1 MAKSTMSDFSPAA
14 ELICILRAKSYNEK
28 REGYKTD
35 DYISLLISHSLNS
48 FFSMTQKSFLMPGNI
63 LSPQIPAG
71 SYEFLISRI
80 KYIDEF
86 FQLYA
91 HQFSKVFILG
101 AGFDSRAIRF
111 YNQLQSGFVYELDH
125 PISQKNKI
133 TKLKELSIDAPPNL
147 RFVPIDF
154 NQQSLA
160 EILQELPIRKDEKY
174 LFILEGLIM
183 YLPPNTVECLFSAID
198 TYAPQ
203 SSQII
208 FDYVY
213 SDVLA
218 GESTSYGSIEVFEG
232 LKNIGEHW
240 IFGIE
245 KGQLNTFLNKYN
257 IKLQYEADANVLEQR
272 FFTNKQGK
280 VLGKLNTA
288 LALAHGI
295 KEKSE

>member
-1 MAKSTMSDFSPAA
+1 MAKGTMSDFSPSA

-35 DYISLLISHSLNS
+35 DYISLLFSHSLTS

-86 FQLYA
+86 FQLRA
-91 HQFSKVFILG
+91 SEFANIFILG

-111 YNQLQSGFVYELDH
+111 QNQLQQSRIFELDH

-133 TKLKELSIDAPPNL
+133 AKIQELKIPTLSNL
-147 RFVPIDF
+147 SYIPIDF
-154 NQQSLA
+154 NQQNLA
-160 EILQELPIRKDEKY
+160 QAFQKLPIEQGEKS

-183 YLPPNTVECLFSAID
+183 YLPPSTVDNIFSAID
-198 TYAPQ
+198 AYAPTD
-203 SSQII
+203 SEII

-218 GESTSYGSIEVFEG
+218 GESTSYGSVEVLEG

-245 KGQLNTFLNKYN
+245 KGYLETFLKKYHM
-257 IKLQYEADANVLEQR
+257 KLYFDADANVLEQR
-272 FFTNKQGK
+272 FFTNKQGTI
-280 VLGKLNTA
+280 LGKLNKA
-288 LALAHGI
+288 LAIAHGI
-295 KEKSE
+295 K

>member
-1 MAKSTMSDFSPAA
+1 MAKSTMSDFSPSA
-14 ELICILRAKSYNEK
+14 ELICILRAKSYREK
-28 REGYKTD
+28 RENYKTD
-35 DYISLLISHSLNS
+35 DYISSLISHSLTS

-86 FQLYA
+86 FQSRA
-91 HQFSKVFILG
+91 SEFSNIFILG

-111 YNQLQSGFVYELDH
+111 QNQLLQSCVYELDH

-133 TKLKELSIDAPPNL
+133 LKLQELSIPSPPNL
-147 RFVPIDF
+147 RYIPIDF
-154 NQQSLA
+154 NQQNLSSVLP
-160 EILQELPIRKDEKY
+160 ELSTEKEGKS

-183 YLPPNTVECLFSAID
+183 YLPPGTVDSIFSAID
-198 TYAPQ
+198 ICAPAG
-203 SSQII
+203 SEII

-218 GESTSYGSIEVFEG
+218 GKNTSYGSAEVLEG
-232 LKNIGEHW
+232 IKSIGEHW

-245 KGQLNTFLNKYN
+245 KGQLQTFLNKHH
-257 IKLQYEADANVLEQR
+257 IKLYDELDANILEKR
-272 FFTNKQGK
+272 FFTNKREETLGK
-280 VLGKLNTA
+280 VNKA
-288 LALAHGI
+288 LVIAHGI
-295 KEKSE
+295 K

>member
-1 MAKSTMSDFSPAA
+1 MTRNTMSDFSPSA
-14 ELICILRAKSYNEK
+14 ELICILRAKSYSEK

-35 DYISLLISHSLNS
+35 DYISLLISHSLTS

-86 FQLYA
+86 FQLRA
-91 HQFSKVFILG
+91 SEFTNIFILG

-111 YNQLQSGFVYELDH
+111 QNQLQQSRIFELDH

-133 TKLKELSIDAPPNL
+133 AKIQELKIPILSNL
-147 RFVPIDF
+147 CYTPIDF
-154 NQQSLA
+154 NQQNLA
-160 EILQELPIRKDEKY
+160 QVFQALPIEQGEKN

-183 YLPPNTVECLFSAID
+183 YLSPSTVDNIFSAID
-198 TYAPQ
+198 AYAPVG
-203 SSQII
+203 SEII

-213 SDVLA
+213 SDVIA
-218 GESTSYGSIEVFEG
+218 GENTSYGSAEVLAG

-245 KGQLNTFLNKYN
+245 KGHLEIFLKKYHM
-257 IKLQYEADANVLEQR
+257 KLYFDADANALEQR
-272 FFTNKQGK
+272 FFTNKQGT
-280 VLGKLNTA
+280 VLGKLNKA
-288 LALAHGI
+288 LAIAHGI
-295 KEKSE
+295 K

>member
-1 MAKSTMSDFSPAA
+1 MTRNTMSDFSPSA
-14 ELICILRAKSYNEK
+14 ELICILRAKSYSEK

-35 DYISLLISHSLNS
+35 DYISLLISHSLTS

-86 FQLYA
+86 FQLRA
-91 HQFSKVFILG
+91 SEFANIFILG

-111 YNQLQSGFVYELDH
+111 QNQLQQSRIFELDH

-133 TKLKELSIDAPPNL
+133 AKIQELKIPTFSNL
-147 RFVPIDF
+147 CYMPIDF
-154 NQQSLA
+154 NQQNLA
-160 EILQELPIRKDEKY
+160 QVFQALPIEQGEKK

-183 YLPPNTVECLFSAID
+183 YLSPSTVDNIFSAID
-198 TYAPQ
+198 AYAPVG
-203 SSQII
+203 SEII

-213 SDVLA
+213 SDVIA
-218 GESTSYGSIEVFEG
+218 GENTSYGSAEVLAG

-245 KGQLNTFLNKYN
+245 KGHLETFLKKYHM
-257 IKLQYEADANVLEQR
+257 KLYFDADANALEQR
-272 FFTNKQGK
+272 FFTNKQGT
-280 VLGKLNTA
+280 VLGKLNKA
-288 LALAHGI
+288 LAIAHGI
-295 KEKSE
+295 K

>member
-1 MAKSTMSDFSPAA
+1 MAKNTMSDFSPSA
-14 ELICILRAKSYNEK
+14 ELICILRAKSYGEK

-35 DYISLLISHSLNS
+35 DYISLLISHSLTS

-86 FQLYA
+86 FQLRA
-91 HQFSKVFILG
+91 SEFSNIFILG

-111 YNQLQSGFVYELDH
+111 QNQLQQSRVYELDH
-125 PISQKNKI
+125 PISQSNKKE
-133 TKLKELSIDAPPNL
+133 KLQELSIPIPQNL
-147 RFVPIDF
+147 HYIPIDF
-154 NQQSLA
+154 NQQGLTD
-160 EILQELPIRKDEKY
+160 ILQKLPVKKGEKN

-183 YLPPNTVECLFSAID
+183 YLSSSTVDSIFSAISAC
-198 TYAPQ
+198 APTG
-203 SSQII
+203 SEII

-213 SDVLA
+213 SDVLV
-218 GESTSYGSIEVFEG
+218 GENTSYGSIEVFEG

-240 IFGIE
+240 VFGIE
-245 KGQLNTFLNKYN
+245 KGHLPTFLNKHH
-257 IKLQYEADANVLEQR
+257 IKLYDEADANILEQR

-280 VLGKLNTA
+280 SLGKLNKA
-288 LALAHGI
+288 LAIAHGI
-295 KEKSE
+295 K

>member
-1 MAKSTMSDFSPAA
+1 MAKSTMSDFSPSA
-14 ELICILRAKSYNEK
+14 ELICILRAKSYREK

-35 DYISLLISHSLNS
+35 DYISLLISHSLTS

-86 FQLYA
+86 FQLRA
-91 HQFSKVFILG
+91 SEFANIFILG

-111 YNQLQSGFVYELDH
+111 QNKLQQSRVFELDH
-125 PISQKNKI
+125 PVSQKNK
-133 TKLKELSIDAPPNL
+133 TAKLQELSIQTPENL
-147 RFVPIDF
+147 RYIPIDF
-154 NQQSLA
+154 NQQDLTTT
-160 EILQELPIRKDEKY
+160 LQEIPRKKGEKS

-183 YLPPNTVECLFSAID
+183 YLPPSTVNRIFSAID
-198 TYAPQ
+198 TCAPDG
-203 SSQII
+203 SEII

-218 GESTSYGSIEVFEG
+218 GENTSYGSVEVLEG

-245 KGQLNTFLNKYN
+245 KGHLTAFLNKYHL
-257 IKLQYEADANVLEQR
+257 KLYCDADASTLEKR
-272 FFTNKQGK
+272 FFTNKQGT
-280 VLGKLNTA
+280 VLGKLNKA
-288 LALAHGI
+288 LAIAHGI
-295 KEKSE
+295 K

>member
-1 MAKSTMSDFSPAA
+1 MAKSTMSDFSPSA
-14 ELICILRAKSYNEK
+14 ELICILRAKSYSEK

-35 DYISLLISHSLNS
+35 DYISLLISHSLTS

-86 FQLYA
+86 FQLRA
-91 HQFSKVFILG
+91 SEFSNIFILG

-111 YNQLQSGFVYELDH
+111 QNQLQQNRVYELDH
-125 PISQKNKI
+125 PVSQKSKI
-133 TKLKELSIDAPPNL
+133 AKLQELSIPTLENL
-147 RFVPIDF
+147 RYIPIDF
-154 NQQSLA
+154 NQQNLA
-160 EILQELPIRKDEKY
+160 HILQELPIKKGEKN
-174 LFILEGLIM
+174 LFILEGLVM
-183 YLPPNTVECLFSAID
+183 YLPPSTVDTIFSAID
-198 TYAPQ
+198 IYAPAG
-203 SSQII
+203 SEVI

-213 SDVLA
+213 ADILA
-218 GESTSYGSIEVFEG
+218 GETISYGSQEVFEG

-245 KGQLNTFLNKYN
+245 KGRLAAFLNKYHL
-257 IKLQYEADANVLEQR
+257 KLYCDADASTLEQR
-272 FFTNKQGK
+272 FFMNKKGE

-288 LALAHGI
+288 LAIAHGI
-295 KEKSE
+295 K

>member
-1 MAKSTMSDFSPAA
+1 MAKGTMSDFSPSA

-35 DYISLLISHSLNS
+35 DYISLLFSHSLTS

-86 FQLYA
+86 FQLRA
-91 HQFSKVFILG
+91 SEFANIFILG

-111 YNQLQSGFVYELDH
+111 QNQLQQSRIFELDH

-133 TKLKELSIDAPPNL
+133 AKIQELKIPTLSNL
-147 RFVPIDF
+147 SYIPIDF
-154 NQQSLA
+154 NQQNLA
-160 EILQELPIRKDEKY
+160 QAFQKLPIEQGEKS

-183 YLPPNTVECLFSAID
+183 YLPPSTVDNIFSAID
-198 TYAPQ
+198 AYAPTD
-203 SSQII
+203 SEII

-218 GESTSYGSIEVFEG
+218 GESTSYGSVEVLEG

-245 KGQLNTFLNKYN
+245 KGHLETFLKKYHM
-257 IKLQYEADANVLEQR
+257 KLYFDADANALEQR
-272 FFTNKQGK
+272 FFTNKQGT
-280 VLGKLNTA
+280 VLGKLNKA
-288 LALAHGI
+288 LAIAHGI
-295 KEKSE
+295 K

>member
-1 MAKSTMSDFSPAA
+1 MTKNTMSDFSPSA
-14 ELICILRAKSYNEK
+14 ELICILRAKSYGEK

-35 DYISLLISHSLNS
+35 DYISLLISHSLTS

-86 FQLYA
+86 FQLRA
-91 HQFSKVFILG
+91 SEFSNIFILG

-111 YNQLQSGFVYELDH
+111 QNQLQQSRVYELDH
-125 PISQKNKI
+125 PVSQRNKKE
-133 TKLKELSIDAPPNL
+133 KLQELSIPTPQNL
-147 RFVPIDF
+147 HYIPIDF
-154 NQQSLA
+154 NQQDLTD
-160 EILQELPIRKDEKY
+160 ILQNLPVKKGEKN

-183 YLPPNTVECLFSAID
+183 YLSSNTVDSIFSAIG
-198 TYAPQ
+198 TYAPTG
-203 SSQII
+203 SKII

-218 GESTSYGSIEVFEG
+218 GENTSYGSIEVFEG

-240 IFGIE
+240 VFGIE
-245 KGQLNTFLNKYN
+245 KGSLPTFLNKYH
-257 IKLQYEADANVLEQR
+257 IKLYDEADANILEQR

-280 VLGKLNTA
+280 SLGKLNKA
-288 LALAHGI
+288 LAIAHGI
-295 KEKSE
+295 K

>member
-1 MAKSTMSDFSPAA
+1 MAKGTMSDFSPSA
-14 ELICILRAKSYNEK
+14 ELICILRAKSYSEK

-35 DYISLLISHSLNS
+35 DYISLLFSHSLTS

-86 FQLYA
+86 FQLRA
-91 HQFSKVFILG
+91 SEFANIFILG

-111 YNQLQSGFVYELDH
+111 QNQLQQSRIFELDH

-133 TKLKELSIDAPPNL
+133 AKIQELKIPTLSNL
-147 RFVPIDF
+147 SYIPIDF
-154 NQQSLA
+154 NQQNLA
-160 EILQELPIRKDEKY
+160 QAFQKLPIEQGEKS

-183 YLPPNTVECLFSAID
+183 YLPPSTVDNIFSAID
-198 TYAPQ
+198 AYAPTD
-203 SSQII
+203 SEII

-218 GESTSYGSIEVFEG
+218 GESTSYGSVEVLEG

-245 KGQLNTFLNKYN
+245 KGYLETFLKKYHM
-257 IKLQYEADANVLEQR
+257 KLYFDADANVLEQR
-272 FFTNKQGK
+272 FFTNKQGTI
-280 VLGKLNTA
+280 LGKLNKA
-288 LALAHGI
+288 LAIAHGI
-295 KEKSE
+295 K

>member
-1 MAKSTMSDFSPAA
+1 MTKNTMSDFSPSA
-14 ELICILRAKSYNEK
+14 ELICILRAKSYGEK

-35 DYISLLISHSLNS
+35 DYISLLISHSLTS

-86 FQLYA
+86 FQLRA
-91 HQFSKVFILG
+91 SEFSNIFILG

-111 YNQLQSGFVYELDH
+111 QNQLQQSRVYELDH
-125 PISQKNKI
+125 PISQSNKKE
-133 TKLKELSIDAPPNL
+133 KLQELSIPTPQNL
-147 RFVPIDF
+147 HYIPIDF
-154 NQQSLA
+154 NQQDLTD
-160 EILQELPIRKDEKY
+160 ILQNLPVKKGEKN

-183 YLPPNTVECLFSAID
+183 YLSSNTVDRIFSAIG
-198 TYAPQ
+198 TYAPTG
-203 SSQII
+203 SEII

-218 GESTSYGSIEVFEG
+218 GENTSYGSIEVFEG

-240 IFGIE
+240 VFGIE
-245 KGQLNTFLNKYN
+245 KGSLPTFLNQYH
-257 IKLQYEADANVLEQR
+257 IKLYDEADANILEQR

-280 VLGKLNTA
+280 SLGKLNKA
-288 LALAHGI
+288 LAIAHGI
-295 KEKSE
+295 K